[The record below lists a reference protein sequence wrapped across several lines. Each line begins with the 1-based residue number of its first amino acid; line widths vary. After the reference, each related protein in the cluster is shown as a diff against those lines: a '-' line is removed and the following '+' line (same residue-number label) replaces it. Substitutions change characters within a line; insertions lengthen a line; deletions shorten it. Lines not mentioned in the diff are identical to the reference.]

1 MEINTYEEITGVIT
15 TADVVDGRF
24 GVFTSHSFTYDYG
37 SRTDLPG
44 FKVPATAEEANNARQ
59 LITWAQT
66 QWPFPAILPVPAV
79 NWSIRK
85 GFGTAGNTPYTATMY
100 LTNPAFQPNMTI
112 PSGTPSLAFGKGAYT
127 FPSGQYIYNASL
139 KNFGALVQVA
149 NTAEDT
155 TDAGKLK
162 YLATYGTRK
171 VGTVRYFN
179 LATSALTVDI
189 D

>member
-1 MEINTYEEITGVIT
+1 MEINSYEEITGVIT

-24 GVFTSHSFTYDYG
+24 GVLTSHSFTHDFG

-66 QWPFPAILPVPAV
+66 QQPFPAILPVPSYS
-79 NWSIRK
+79 WSLRQ
-85 GFGTAGNTPYTATMY
+85 GFGNAGNTPFTATMY
-100 LTNPAFQPNMTI
+100 LTNPAFQPSMTI
-112 PSGTPSLAFGKGAYT
+112 ASGVPSLAFGKGTYT
-127 FPSGQYIYNASL
+127 FPSGQYVYAAGI
-139 KNFGALVQVA
+139 KVPGALVQVC

-162 YLATYGTRK
+162 VLSTYGTRK

-179 LATSALTVDI
+179 TTTAALTVDI